1 MLLQPSVPVAEQ
13 CTQSRCDDRC
23 GGTQRCAELKC
34 DAVTDNGFGV
44 AIGRHGALV
53 TPSAH
58 AHHRG
63 SLVETASPIQFAFV
77 DSQRFRATRHRHGH
91 RRPHFVVDAFRRD
104 HTRPH
109 LTGRR
114 FDDALSFDDHHG
126 LRYPDKTERHWAT
139 SRSSSAGISSNRRLG
154 KSRGAALH
162 AETRAANRVDSL
174 GGSSQLNLRRSLAA
188 EDV

>member
-1 MLLQPSVPVAEQ
+1 MRSRTMALESPSG
-13 CTQSRCDDRC
+13 C
-23 GGTQRCAELKC
+23 
-34 DAVTDNGFGV
+34 
-44 AIGRHGALV
+44 HGALV

-63 SLVETASPIQFAFV
+63 LLVETASPIQFGDAESVVVERQHAEQPQPAPSDHRPDRHVV
-77 DSQRFRATRHRHGH
+77 DSQRFRAARHRHGH
-91 RRPHFVVDAFRRD
+91 PRPHFVVDAFRRD
-104 HTRPH
+104 HARPH
-109 LTGRR
+109 LTGRP

-162 AETRAANRVDSL
+162 AEARAANRVDSL